1 MNMRFILSLFTATFA
16 GLLSAAVGTAKDV
29 VAFVNVTVLPMDRDV
44 ALSRHT
50 VIVTGD
56 RITALGPTAET
67 AIPDGA
73 RKIDGSGK
81 FLIPGLG
88 EMHGHNPP
96 VGSSQAYIENT
107 YFLFLANGVTTVR
120 GMLGWP
126 GQLELRDKVNAGSL
140 LGPTLYLAGPAFSG
154 AAVRSPAQAE
164 ERVRQQKAE
173 GWDLLKVHPGLKPA
187 DYDAMART
195 ADAVGIRFAGHI
207 PADVGLL
214 HAIEK
219 GQETVD
225 HLDGYIQYLQ
235 AEKAPI
241 DPAKLQGIV
250 KRTRETGTWVVPTM
264 VLWETIIGAA
274 SLESMSRYPEL
285 RYMPKA
291 EVDRW
296 ISSYQKR
303 TGAASFDH
311 EKARQTAANRKILLK
326 ALNEGGARIIFGTD
340 SPQQFSVPGF
350 SIHREIKAMAE
361 CGMSNFQILQ
371 SATKNVGEYLKAR
384 DTFGLVAVGHRADL
398 VLLKAN
404 PVADLAHLTQ
414 KTGVMVRGRWIPES
428 EITAGLARI
437 ASESKRNSAE

>member
-1 MNMRFILSLFTATFA
+1 MNTRFLPPVLATLFA
-16 GLLSAAVGTAKDV
+16 GLLGAAVCAAQDV
-29 VAFVNVTVLPMDRDV
+29 VAFVNVTVLPMDRNIT
-44 ALSRHT
+44 LSRHT
-50 VIVTGD
+50 VIVAGD
-56 RITALGPTAET
+56 RITAVGPGGSTAV
-67 AIPDGA
+67 PSGA
-73 RKIDGSGK
+73 RTIDGTGK

-120 GMLGWP
+120 SMLGWP
-126 GQLELRDKVNAGSL
+126 GQLELRDKVKAGSL
-140 LGPTLYLAGPAFSG
+140 VGPTLYLAGPAFSG
-154 AAVRSPAQAE
+154 ATVRSPAQAE
-164 ERVRQQKAE
+164 ERVRQQKTE
-173 GWDLLKVHPGLKPA
+173 GWDLLKIHPGLKMA
-187 DYDAMART
+187 DYDALAKT
-195 ADAVGIRFAGHI
+195 ADALGIRFAGHI
-207 PADVGLL
+207 PADVGLV

-225 HLDGYIQYLQ
+225 HLDGYIQHLG

-241 DPAKLQGIV
+241 DPAKLQEIV
-250 KRTRETGTWVVPTM
+250 TLTRETGTWVVPTM
-264 VLWETIIGAA
+264 VLWETIIGSA
-274 SLESMSRYPEL
+274 SLETMSRYPEL

-303 TGAASFDH
+303 TGVSSFDH

-340 SPQQFSVPGF
+340 APQQFSVPGF
-350 SIHREIKAMAE
+350 SIHREFKAMAE

-371 SATKNVGEYLKAR
+371 SATKHVGDYLNAR

-398 VLLKAN
+398 VLLKAD
-404 PVADLAHLTQ
+404 PLADLEHLTQ
-414 KTGVMVRGRWIPES
+414 RAGVMVRGQWIPES
-428 EITAGLARI
+428 EISAGLARI
-437 ASESKRNSAE
+437 ASESKL